1 MAIIDPSKTPTLEEV
16 NAHLLERL
24 DEVIQDADPEA
35 LLKVAETVAKLN
47 ASSRNN
53 DLVAARID
61 EAEQQAKKEQQ
72 MFGHLSEATLLRDEG
87 SIMDWC
93 GYDKE
98 GEVL

>member
-1 MAIIDPSKTPTLEEV
+1 MVLIDPNKTPTLEEV

-24 DEVIQDADPEA
+24 DEVIQDAEPVD

-61 EAEQQAKKEQQ
+61 EAEQQAKKEQE
-72 MFGHLSEATLLRDEG
+72 MFGHL
-87 SIMDWC
+87 
-93 GYDKE
+93 KE

>member
-1 MAIIDPSKTPTLEEV
+1 MAIIDPTKAPTLEEV

-35 LLKVAETVAKLN
+35 LLKVAETIAKLN

-61 EAEQQAKKEQQ
+61 EAEIQQRQEQE
-72 MFGHLSEATLLRDEG
+72 MFGHL
-87 SIMDWC
+87 
-93 GYDKE
+93 KE
-98 GEVL
+98 GKIL

>member
-1 MAIIDPSKTPTLEEV
+1 MAIIDPTKAPTLEEV

-24 DEVIQDADPEA
+24 DEVIQDATPEE

-61 EAEQQAKKEQQ
+61 EAELQKKKEQE
-72 MFGHLSEATLLRDEG
+72 MFGHLA
-87 SIMDWC
+87 
-93 GYDKE
+93 E
-98 GEVL
+98 GETL

>member
-1 MAIIDPSKTPTLEEV
+1 MAVIDPTKTPTLEEV

-24 DEVIQDADPEA
+24 DEIIQDAEPAD
-35 LLKVAETVAKLN
+35 LLKVAETIAKLN

-61 EAEQQAKKEQQ
+61 EAERQAKKEQE
-72 MFGHLSEATLLRDEG
+72 MFGHLN
-87 SIMDWC
+87 
-93 GYDKE
+93 E

>member
-1 MAIIDPSKTPTLEEV
+1 MTIIDPTKAPTLEEV

-24 DEVIQDADPEA
+24 DEIIQDAEPAD
-35 LLKVAETVAKLN
+35 LLKVAETIAKLN

-61 EAEQQAKKEQQ
+61 EAERQQKQEQE
-72 MFGHLSEATLLRDEG
+72 MFGHL
-87 SIMDWC
+87 
-93 GYDKE
+93 KE

>member
-1 MAIIDPSKTPTLEEV
+1 MAIIDPTKTPTLEEV

-24 DEVIQDADPEA
+24 DELIQDAEPDG
-35 LLKVAETVAKLN
+35 LLKIAETVAKLN

-61 EAEQQAKKEQQ
+61 EAEQQAKKEQE
-72 MFGHLSEATLLRDEG
+72 MFGHLSE
-87 SIMDWC
+87 
-93 GYDKE
+93 

>member
-1 MAIIDPSKTPTLEEV
+1 MAIIDPTKTPSLEEV

-24 DEVIQDADPEA
+24 DELIQDAEPDG
-35 LLKVAETVAKLN
+35 LLKIAETVAKLN

-61 EAEQQAKKEQQ
+61 EAEQQAKKDQE
-72 MFGHLSEATLLRDEG
+72 MFGHL
-87 SIMDWC
+87 
-93 GYDKE
+93 KE

>member
-1 MAIIDPSKTPTLEEV
+1 MAIIDPAKTPTLEEV

-35 LLKVAETVAKLN
+35 LLKVAETIAKLN

-53 DLVAARID
+53 DLVAARVD
-61 EAEQQAKKEQQ
+61 EADQQLKKEQEI
-72 MFGHLSEATLLRDEG
+72 FGHL
-87 SIMDWC
+87 
-93 GYDKE
+93 KE

>member
-1 MAIIDPSKTPTLEEV
+1 MAIIDPTRTPTLEEV

-24 DEVIQDADPEA
+24 DAVIQDATPEE

-61 EAEQQAKKEQQ
+61 EAERQKRQEQE
-72 MFGHLSEATLLRDEG
+72 MFGHLSEGNVLDQLNLRTN
-87 SIMDWC
+87 
-93 GYDKE
+93 
-98 GEVL
+98 L

>member
-1 MAIIDPSKTPTLEEV
+1 MAIIDPTKSPTLEEV

-24 DEVIQDADPEA
+24 DEVIQDANPED
-35 LLKVAETVAKLN
+35 LLKVAETIAKLN

-61 EAEQQAKKEQQ
+61 EAEQEEKKAME
-72 MFGHLSEATLLRDEG
+72 MFGHL
-87 SIMDWC
+87 
-93 GYDKE
+93 KE

>member
-1 MAIIDPSKTPTLEEV
+1 MAIIDPTKAPTLEEV

-24 DEVIQDADPEA
+24 DELIQDADSGA
-35 LLKVAETVAKLN
+35 VLDIANAVAKLN

-61 EAEQQAKKEQQ
+61 EAEQQAKKEQE
-72 MFGHLSEATLLRDEG
+72 MFGHL
-87 SIMDWC
+87 
-93 GYDKE
+93 KE

>member
-1 MAIIDPSKTPTLEEV
+1 MAVIDPTKAPTLEEV
-16 NAHLLERL
+16 NTHLLERL

-35 LLKVAETVAKLN
+35 LLKIAETVAKLN

-61 EAEQQAKKEQQ
+61 ETELQKQKEQA
-72 MFGHLSEATLLRDEG
+72 MFGHL
-87 SIMDWC
+87 
-93 GYDKE
+93 KE

>member
-1 MAIIDPSKTPTLEEV
+1 MAIIDPTKAPSLEEV

-24 DEVIQDADPEA
+24 DELIQNANAQA
-35 LLKVAETVAKLN
+35 LLQIAETVAKLN

-61 EAEQQAKKEQQ
+61 EAEQQVKKEQE
-72 MFGHLSEATLLRDEG
+72 MFGHLSE
-87 SIMDWC
+87 
-93 GYDKE
+93 